1 MGHGFRQLAAR
12 ARDRRMT
19 NPSAPLAEVTSAPE
33 RRRRRF
39 VANRA
44 FGAIKAQY
52 GADRTAMQVAAD
64 RLNEVASSPRFL
76 AFHAVLF
83 TGWILWNTGVFGL
96 EPFDPFPFGFL
107 TLVVSLEAIFLA
119 IFILMAQ
126 KRESAIAELR
136 EELGLQVN
144 LRIEEEVTK
153 TLQLVTG
160 LYTRLGHV
168 MGADPELH
176 DMLGP
181 LDIAS
186 IERELLEQIAAAA
199 ATRRGKAGR
208 RSIDARTDP
217 APQAIIEL
225 ASMAAEHDREVLR
238 EAALGADMESEE
250 MSARRWFRGRWFGT
264 AFFGARSR
272 SSAEDP
278 PSSDEK
284 P

>member
-1 MGHGFRQLAAR
+1 
-12 ARDRRMT
+12 MT
-19 NPSAPLAEVTSAPE
+19 DPTAPLAELTSAPE

-52 GADRTAMQVAAD
+52 GADRTVMQTLAD
-64 RLNEVASSPRFL
+64 RLNDVASSPRFL
-76 AFHAVLF
+76 GAHAFSF
-83 TGWILWNTGVFGL
+83 TLWILWNSGALGL
-96 EPFDPFPFGFL
+96 EPFDPYPFGFL
-107 TLVVSLEAIFLA
+107 TLVVSLEAIFLS

-160 LYTRLGHV
+160 LYTRLGHRP
-168 MGADPELH
+168 GDDPELH
-176 DMLGP
+176 DMLQP

-199 ATRRGKAGR
+199 ARRRWRGGR
-208 RSIDARTDP
+208 RSADP
-217 APQAIIEL
+217 DRAAATPAIVEL
-225 ASMAAEHDREVLR
+225 AEIAAEADREVMR
-238 EAALGADMESEE
+238 DATRVG
-250 MSARRWFRGRWFGT
+250 
-264 AFFGARSR
+264 
-272 SSAEDP
+272 
-278 PSSDEK
+278 DEQR
-284 P
+284 

>member
-1 MGHGFRQLAAR
+1 
-12 ARDRRMT
+12 MT
-19 NPSAPLAEVTSAPE
+19 NPSGPLAEVTGTAE

-44 FGAIKAQY
+44 FGAIKAQHA
-52 GADRTAMQVAAD
+52 ADRTVMQAVAD
-64 RLNEVASSPRFL
+64 RLNDVASSPRFL
-76 AFHAVLF
+76 AVHALVF
-83 TGWILWNTGVFGL
+83 TAWILWNSGAIGL
-96 EPFDPFPFGFL
+96 EPFDPYPFGFL
-107 TLVVSLEAIFLA
+107 TLVVSLEAIFLS

-168 MGADPELH
+168 TGDDPELH
-176 DMLGP
+176 EMLGP

-199 ATRRGKAGR
+199 ATRRGRRGR
-208 RSIDARTDP
+208 RSGDVRSEP
-217 APQAIIEL
+217 APQAIVEL
-225 ASMAAEHDREVLR
+225 ASIAAEQDREVLR
-238 EAALGADMESEE
+238 DV
-250 MSARRWFRGRWFGT
+250 AR
-264 AFFGARSR
+264 A
-272 SSAEDP
+272 AED
-278 PSSDEK
+278 ET
-284 P
+284 

>member
-1 MGHGFRQLAAR
+1 
-12 ARDRRMT
+12 MT
-19 NPSAPLAEVTSAPE
+19 DPTAPLAEVTSAPE

-44 FGAIKAQY
+44 FGAIKAQH
-52 GADRTAMQVAAD
+52 AANRTAMQALAD
-64 RLNEVASSPRFL
+64 RLNELASSPRFL
-76 AFHAVLF
+76 AVHVLWF
-83 TGWILWNTGVFGL
+83 GIWILWNTEALGL
-96 EPFDPFPFGFL
+96 EPFDPYPFGFL

-126 KRESAIAELR
+126 QRESAIAELR

-168 MGADPELH
+168 MGEDPELH

-199 ATRRGKAGR
+199 ASRRGRGGR
-208 RSIDARTDP
+208 RVGDARLEP
-217 APQAIIEL
+217 ATQAIVDL
-225 ASMAAEHDREVLR
+225 ANLAAEHDREVLR
-238 EAALGADMESEE
+238 DTTIAADEAVDAPS
-250 MSARRWFRGRWFGT
+250 SSRWFSAGWFGSGL
-264 AFFGARSR
+264 FGGRRRSGDER
-272 SSAEDP
+272 TDTKRGEDY
-278 PSSDEK
+278 
-284 P
+284 

>member
-1 MGHGFRQLAAR
+1 
-12 ARDRRMT
+12 MT

-44 FGAIKAQY
+44 FGAIKAQHAAERTVMQAI
-52 GADRTAMQVAAD
+52 ADSLNDLAA
-64 RLNEVASSPRFL
+64 SPRFL
-76 AFHAVLF
+76 AFHAVWF
-83 TGWILWNTGVFGL
+83 GIWILWNTGWIIGL
-96 EPFDPFPFGFL
+96 QPFDPYPFGFL
-107 TLVVSLEAIFLA
+107 TLMVSLEAIFLS

-168 MGADPELH
+168 MGEDPELH
-176 DMLGP
+176 EMLGP

-199 ATRRGKAGR
+199 TTRRRRGGR
-208 RSIDARTDP
+208 RSEDVLSTP
-217 APQAIIEL
+217 ASPAIVEL
-225 ASMAAEHDREVLR
+225 ADIAAQADQEVL
-238 EAALGADMESEE
+238 
-250 MSARRWFRGRWFGT
+250 
-264 AFFGARSR
+264 
-272 SSAEDP
+272 
-278 PSSDEK
+278 
-284 P
+284 